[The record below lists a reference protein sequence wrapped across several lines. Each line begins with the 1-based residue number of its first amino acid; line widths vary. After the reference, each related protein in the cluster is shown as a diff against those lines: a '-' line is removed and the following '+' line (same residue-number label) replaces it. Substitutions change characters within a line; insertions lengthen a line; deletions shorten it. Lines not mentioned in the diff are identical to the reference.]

1 MIDIDYIMSLID
13 WNKSDNEQVDGIK
26 MAEGVENI
34 SVFLQPCNEKY
45 NKNVWDNCAEILSKR
60 TDDELSPYLVE
71 LLEWLQDL
79 NWPGAL
85 VILDRLKVFSG
96 EKLKKPFIDLFTYAV
111 NLNNEEGLMW
121 LDYLSE
127 LLDNEQL
134 KAELPKEI
142 IEKLQEHYQNWGF
155 WYDD

>member
-1 MIDIDYIMSLID
+1 MVNIDYIMELID
-13 WNKSDNEQVDGIK
+13 WNNSIEKQEQ
-26 MAEGVENI
+26 GVKLAQDVKCIN
-34 SVFLQPCNEKY
+34 VFLQPGNPY
-45 NKNVWDNCAEILSKR
+45 GKNVWDNCAKILSKR
-60 TDDELSPYLVE
+60 TDDELSPYLFE
-71 LLEWLQDL
+71 LLDWLQDL

-96 EKLKKPFIDLFTYAV
+96 KKLKKPFIDRFTYAV